1 MQTYFIRNGNIKL
14 KIIKLKIKLLDLP
27 IVQQEDLMRI
37 GIQVE
42 LRIRILGV
50 ITVNLILIKGKEI

>member
-42 LRIRILGV
+42 LRIRVLGV